1 MGGNR
6 QEWGINK
13 AWGSFISARGI
24 SHATVEEVPDDS
36 GTRFGPL
43 VLECY
48 SAVIGEW
55 ELRAG
60 EVSALRKARLR
71 KIAGTTAPVR
81 GLCPS
86 RH

>member
-6 QEWGINK
+6 QEWGING
-13 AWGSFISARGI
+13 AWGSFISARAI
-24 SHATVEEVPDDS
+24 SHATGEEVPDDS

-43 VLECY
+43 VLGCY

-55 ELRAG
+55 ELGAG
-60 EVSALRKARLR
+60 EVSALRQSRLH
-71 KIAGTTAPVR
+71 KIAGPTAPVR